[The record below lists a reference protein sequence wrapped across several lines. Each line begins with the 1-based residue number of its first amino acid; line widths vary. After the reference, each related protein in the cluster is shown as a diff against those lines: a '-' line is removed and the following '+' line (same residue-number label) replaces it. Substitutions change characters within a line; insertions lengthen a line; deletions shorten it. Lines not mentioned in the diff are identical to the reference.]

1 MKKAAGS
8 SRGAES
14 RAPHRYA
21 ILAIVLAGVLM
32 SVLDGSVVGIALPTI
47 TSSFRVAIAG
57 SQWVMTAYMVTL
69 TCLLLVFGRVAEW
82 TGRARLYTAGLV
94 VFTAA
99 SVACGLSATLAQ
111 LVFFRVLQGVGG
123 AMVFSISG
131 AILFLAFPPEE
142 RGRAMGYLGSTV
154 AVASI
159 LGPVL
164 GGVLVD
170 TLGWRSIFLINLPIG
185 VVLVAFAL
193 VVLRTHEERNPR
205 FTMDWIGAGTLSA
218 AVISLMMFLSMI
230 EAVSRTPV
238 FAVLAAVVV
247 LAAGTA
253 FLVRESRCAAPL
265 LDLAIF
271 RNGGFAAPVVA
282 MMLFFVGTF
291 MINVAGPFYF
301 QGVMG
306 LRPTQVGI
314 VFLVVP
320 LVMVVASP
328 VAGWL
333 YDRRRWRY
341 YGAAG
346 MAVVAAAYVVLGI
359 LARGQFSLGGL
370 AGLFVILGLGSALF
384 QSPNSTEVMSAL
396 PRAQT
401 GVASSVSSA
410 ARNLGM
416 TLGVALASLLLTVQ
430 LRAGG
435 SAGNVLDADRGLL
448 ARSIGLIMAASG
460 VIAAVASV
468 LLFRRGRAGARAAA
482 AGTPSAERAS
492 DATGTG
498 SP

>member
-1 MKKAAGS
+1 MKRSAGRSAA
-8 SRGAES
+8 AES
-14 RAPHRYA
+14 RGPHKYA
-21 ILAIVLAGVLM
+21 ILAIVLVG
-32 SVLDGSVVGIALPTI
+32 DGSVVGIALPTI
-47 TSSFRVAIAG
+47 TTSFRVAIAD

-99 SVACGLSATLAQ
+99 SVACGLSATLVQ
-111 LVFFRVLQGVGG
+111 LVLFRVLQGIGG

-142 RGRAMGYLGSTV
+142 RGRAMGYMGSTV

-164 GGVLVD
+164 GGILVD

-185 VVLVAFAL
+185 VVLVGVAL
-193 VVLRTHEERNPR
+193 AILRTHEERNPR
-205 FTMDWIGAGTLSA
+205 FTMDWIGAAALSA
-218 AVISLMMFLSMI
+218 AVLSLMVFLSMM
-230 EAVSRTPV
+230 EAVSRAPV
-238 FAVLAAVVV
+238 LAVLAAVVF
-247 LAAGTA
+247 LAAGAA

-265 LDLAIF
+265 LDLGIF
-271 RNGGFAAPVVA
+271 RNGSFTVPVVA
-282 MMLFFVGTF
+282 MMLFFVATF

-306 LRPTQVGI
+306 MRPTEGGV

-333 YDRRRWRY
+333 YDRRHWRY

-346 MAVVAAAYVVLGI
+346 MAVVAAAYVALGI
-359 LARGQFSLGGL
+359 LARGVFSLGSL
-370 AGLFVILGLGSALF
+370 AGLFVVLGLGSALF

-396 PRAQT
+396 PRAQAA
-401 GVASSVSSA
+401 VASSVSSA

-430 LRAGG
+430 LRSGG
-435 SAGNVLDADRGLL
+435 FTGDVLDADRGLL

-460 VIAAVASV
+460 V
-468 LLFRRGRAGARAAA
+468 LAAA
-482 AGTPSAERAS
+482 AAVILYRRGHAGVPNAAREGAR
-492 DATGTG
+492 
-498 SP
+498 